1 MSSTPPC
8 DARPRAP
15 SCRTFSPMHALG
27 ACCALT
33 LCLTACTSDRLLTLE
48 HPGQALLVHSPALYP
63 ETIEYNP
70 KNDKFLLGSFRAGA
84 IDQVDRDGKVTR
96 LVDDERLCSVL
107 GIAVDVV
114 RNRLWAVNADLGAS
128 LKPSHEGPKK
138 LAAVGVYDLT
148 TGKPID
154 YVDLASLTAGPHL
167 LNGIALDREGNAY
180 VSDSFS
186 PSIYRV
192 TTRGEATVL
201 LSDPQFRGEGI
212 NLNGLVVHPDGY
224 LLVIKKSDGALFRVP
239 LAEPARFTRVSVSL
253 KGGDGLSVNPKGG
266 DGLSVNLKGSD
277 GLSVNLKGSD
287 RLTANL
293 KGGDGLTLVGRKS
306 LVVIANQTPDS
317 ANNAAIA
324 LVSDDDWRS
333 ASVRSIEPLG
343 PVYPTTAV
351 LRDGTLYV
359 VHSQLNEL
367 IQSAADLRAA
377 LHAEATITAIGRVTP

>member
-1 MSSTPPC
+1 MSSTTPC

-15 SCRTFSPMHALG
+15 SRRTFSPMHAVRL
-27 ACCALT
+27 CCALA
-33 LCLTACTSDRLLTLE
+33 LWLTACASEPVLTLE
-48 HPGQALLVHSPALYP
+48 HPGPALLVHSPALYP

-70 KNDKFLLGSFRAGA
+70 KTDRFLLGSFRAGA

-107 GIAVDVV
+107 GIAVDVA

-138 LAAVGVYDLT
+138 LAAVGIYDLT

-154 YVDLASLTAGPHL
+154 YVDLAPLTAGPHL
-167 LNGIALDREGNAY
+167 LNGIALDRDGNAY

-186 PSIYRV
+186 PSIYKV
-192 TTRGEATVL
+192 TTRAEATVL

-224 LLVIKKSDGALFRVP
+224 ILVIKKSDGALFRVP
-239 LAEPARFTRVSVSL
+239 LAEPARFSRVSL
-253 KGGDGLSVNPKGG
+253 NPKGG
-266 DGLSVNLKGSD
+266 AGSSVNLKD
-277 GLSVNLKGSD
+277 GD
-287 RLTANL
+287 HLTANL

-306 LVVIANQTPDS
+306 LLVIANQTPDS

-324 LVSDDDWRS
+324 LVSDDNWRS
-333 ASVRSIEPLG
+333 ASVRAAEPLG

-351 LRDGTLYV
+351 LHDGTLYV
-359 VHSQLNEL
+359 VHSRLNEL